1 MDTIVF
7 PGSFDPITLG
17 HLDLIKRAS
26 KIAKKVVVVVV
37 DTNNRLS
44 VEVRVNLI
52 KEAIKEIGL
61 ENVEVDSNDDLIVKY
76 CRTHDYHILLRG
88 IRNNNDYQYEQVL
101 EINNKKLFTKLE
113 TIYMFTSPEFLHISS
128 SVVWE
133 VLSYQDDIDHLV
145 PSCVS
150 AYFKGDSKEN
160 NANL

>member
-37 DTNNRLS
+37 DTNNRLD
-44 VEVRVNLI
+44 VDVRVNLI
-52 KEAIKEIGL
+52 KEAIKQIGL
-61 ENVEVDSNDDLIVKY
+61 ENVEVDSNDGLIVEY
-76 CRTHDYHILLRG
+76 CRRHDYHILLRG

-101 EINNKKLFTKLE
+101 EINNKKLFNNLE

-150 AYFKGDSKEN
+150 AYFKEY

>member
-1 MDTIVF
+1 MNTIVF

-26 KIAKKVVVVVV
+26 KIAKKVVVVIV
-37 DTNNRLS
+37 DTNNRLD

-61 ENVEVDSNDDLIVKY
+61 ENVEVDSNDDLIVEY
-76 CRTHDYHILLRG
+76 CRRHDYHILLRG

-101 EINNKKLFTKLE
+101 EINNKNLHKNLE

-133 VLSYQDDIDHLV
+133 VLSYQDNIDHLV

-150 AYFKGDSKEN
+150 AYFKGV
-160 NANL
+160 